1 MSKKKG
7 KGTAHYDEQLRT
19 VQIALSNL
27 QRRIIKDGRKL
38 LVIIEGR
45 NVGRKERTISR
56 SRVTAHND
64 QAHLHAYPQSP
75 SRGYF
80 DASHQV

>member
-7 KGTAHYDEQLRT
+7 KATAHYDEQLRT

-38 LVIIEGR
+38 LVII
-45 NVGRKERTISR
+45 
-56 SRVTAHND
+56 
-64 QAHLHAYPQSP
+64 
-75 SRGYF
+75 
-80 DASHQV
+80 

>member
-1 MSKKKG
+1 MSKEKG

-45 NVGRKERTISR
+45 DAGRKDGTISR
-56 SRVTAHND
+56 SQVTAHKRSS
-64 QAHLHAYPQSP
+64 LSSRLP
-75 SRGYF
+75 SIPIEGLFRR
-80 DASHQV
+80 

>member
-1 MSKKKG
+1 MSKTKG
-7 KGTAHYDEQLRT
+7 KVTAHYDEQLRT

-45 NVGRKERTISR
+45 DAGSKDGTISR
-56 SRVTAHND
+56 PRVTAHKRS
-64 QAHLHAYPQSP
+64 SP
-75 SRGYF
+75 SSRLPSIPIGG
-80 DASHQV
+80 